1 MAFLFVPIP
10 FCCFQPLQCAAAGLW
25 FVKEPRTA
33 VPPVSRAVV
42 MQGLI
47 RWMFLPEID
56 IWRRV
61 RSSMWALPL
70 DVQIYPVEVLLTV
83 ISPNVG

>member
-25 FVKEPRTA
+25 FVKGPRTA

-61 RSSMWALPL
+61 RS
-70 DVQIYPVEVLLTV
+70 YY
-83 ISPNVG
+83 VGPTSRYSNLSRRSAFDCN